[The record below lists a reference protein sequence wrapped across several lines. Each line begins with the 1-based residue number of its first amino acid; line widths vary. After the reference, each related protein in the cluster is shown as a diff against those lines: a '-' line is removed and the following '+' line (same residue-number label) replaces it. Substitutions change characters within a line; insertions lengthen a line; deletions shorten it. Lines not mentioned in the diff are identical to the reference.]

1 MHQSRQELLTLLVK
15 SRRNL
20 LRSQEIYRQLQSL
33 MVCVERL
40 LKDKQNHKRP
50 ASRSSSYK
58 ALSADGRTSS
68 DPSLQEAHLLSVRSR
83 DGHAQVVRA
92 RTGGPKEEPMTLGP
106 ITQRRSD

>member
-40 LKDKQNHKRP
+40 LKDKQNHKWAR
-50 ASRSSSYK
+50 RSE
-58 ALSADGRTSS
+58 S
-68 DPSLQEAHLLSVRSR
+68 DPFAARKVIHL
-83 DGHAQVVRA
+83 RA
-92 RTGGPKEEPMTLGP
+92 
-106 ITQRRSD
+106 